1 MRKVNVGQRIKER
14 RKALKISADDIA
26 KELGVSRS
34 TIFRYEKG
42 DIEKLPTQ
50 NLAIIAKVLKTTPEE
65 LMGWEANSEDITAIY
80 NQLER
85 KRQNKVYKYAEK
97 QLDEQNNV
105 IYLDVHKKIA
115 NVNAKVSAGIGV
127 YNFRDEESFPV
138 EVKTL
143 PEKYDFAFQVQ
154 GDSMEPVFEDGE
166 VIFVEEDPEVLNG
179 QIGVVEINDELFVKK
194 MYIENNALRL
204 VSLNKNYKEVIADG
218 TDNICVIGRVIYK

>member
-1 MRKVNVGQRIKER
+1 MDNISER
-14 RKALKISADDIA
+14 LSYALKLRNMKASELANKTNISKSSISEWLSGKYEPKQDKIFLMAEALNVDEA
-26 KELGVSRS
+26 WLLGLDVA
-34 TIFRYEKG
+34 
-42 DIEKLPTQ
+42 IERKLPIA
-50 NLAIIAKVLKTTPEE
+50 AIYEE
-65 LMGWEANSEDITAIY
+65 LEPV
-80 NQLER
+80 
-85 KRQNKVYKYAEK
+85 RQNKVYKYAEK
-97 QLDEQNNV
+97 QLNEQNNV

-204 VSLNKNYKEVIADG
+204 VSLNKKYKEIIADG